1 MITVVAILNI
11 RDGQSAAFEAAFQEA
26 AAFIARAPGYLGHEL
41 HQCLDTPRR
50 YLLLEHWTTRD
61 AHMLGF
67 RQSPEFQEW
76 SRLTHPFY
84 DPFPTVEH
92 YAPLVSYPA

>member
-1 MITVVAILNI
+1 MISVVAILNI
-11 RDGQSAAFEAAFQEA
+11 RPGHSAEFEAAFDQA
-26 AAFIARAPGYLGHEL
+26 AACIAAAPGYLGHEL
-41 HQCLDTPRR
+41 HQCLDTPDR
-50 YLLLEHWTTRD
+50 YLLVEHWQSRE

-76 SRLTHPFY
+76 KRLTHPFY

-92 YAPLVSYPA
+92 YAPLASYPA